1 MAFYQRTYLGLDIR
15 QHELR
20 LIAMQR
26 RGNLRQI
33 MGGRLLGLDSGLLQP
48 GARELNISDMDTFSE
63 RLQELLDPI
72 SGREERVSVCLADVV
87 GRQLVTE
94 VETAFKSH
102 QEGAEILRW
111 QLKNS
116 LPALPKDVQIDYQVL
131 DQQEN
136 GRYRLLVA
144 VAVRSVI
151 EQYEEAFDKAGYQAI
166 LLDFHSANLYNWY
179 RFSAD
184 LGDEFVL
191 INIEGDTFGFRYVV
205 DGRVVSQR
213 SRNVTADPGLMY
225 QEINRSL
232 SGAREKHPE
241 ISRARVCLHSDWQDE
256 SPLVQ
261 AAGTVFGKDVI
272 SLNPRFERY
281 GSVDLGVTGWR
292 VRSLAAAAGAA
303 ERMM

>member
-1 MAFYQRTYLGLDIR
+1 MALYQRTYLGLDIR
-15 QHELR
+15 QQELR
-20 LIAMQR
+20 LVSMQR

-33 MGGRLLGLDSGLLQP
+33 VGGRLLGLDSGLLLP
-48 GARELNISDMDTFSE
+48 GARELNIGDVNLFSE
-63 RLQELLDPI
+63 RLKEILDPI
-72 SGREERVSVCLADVV
+72 SGREERVSVSLADVV

-116 LPALPKDVQIDYQVL
+116 LPAPPKDVQIDYQIL

-136 GRYRLLVA
+136 GSYRLLAA
-144 VAVRSVI
+144 VAVKSVI
-151 EQYEEAFDKAGYQAI
+151 EQYEEAFDKAGYQAV

-179 RFSAD
+179 RFSTE

-191 INIEGDTFGFRYVV
+191 INIEGSSFGFRYIV

-213 SRNVTADPGLMY
+213 SREVTADTGRMY

-232 SGAREKHPE
+232 AGARENHPE
-241 ISRARVCLHSDWQDE
+241 ISRAKVYLHSDWQDE
-256 SPLVQ
+256 STLVQ
-261 AAGTVFGKDVI
+261 ATGTVFGKDVI
-272 SLNPRFERY
+272 FLNPRFERY
-281 GSVDLGVTGWR
+281 GTVDLGVTGWR
-292 VRSLAAAAGAA
+292 VRGLAAAAGAA